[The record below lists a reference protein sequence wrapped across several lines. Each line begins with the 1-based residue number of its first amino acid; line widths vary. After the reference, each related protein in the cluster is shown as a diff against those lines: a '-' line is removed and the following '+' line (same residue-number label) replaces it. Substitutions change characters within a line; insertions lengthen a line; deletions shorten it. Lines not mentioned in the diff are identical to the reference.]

1 MENLIP
7 TLEITVRLGNI
18 SYLPIISSE
27 SSTSHNN
34 NNNTELMSS
43 SSDPYEFT
51 FKNAFLVLFL
61 ISLSVVIIL
70 GNTIVLLAIFVDFR
84 LRQPTHYLMGSLAL
98 ADLLLG
104 MQVDFFN
111 SLPVVDLTYII
122 IILF

>member
-18 SYLPIISSE
+18 SYLPIISGE

-34 NNNTELMSS
+34 NNNTTELMSS

-104 MQVDFFN
+104 MQLDFFN
-111 SLPVVDLTYII
+111 S
-122 IILF
+122 ILE